1 MKTLPV
7 SLLLVLF
14 AWTVC
19 VWANSGRQKRSWIID
34 SFNIEE
40 ENPGPFPYKLG
51 KIEIER
57 SYLVKLQLKG
67 QGVDKEPMG
76 LLKMDHK
83 GYISVHRKVDYENPQ
98 GIKVLNLTFEAVNN
112 SNNAVD
118 TRLGVE
124 INILDINDNAP
135 SFQKSVYE
143 VTVDEAHAQGKEV
156 LTILAHDEDDSST
169 GNGKFVFTI
178 KSVIPNTD
186 NVEFYIQQH
195 QESGTVYF
203 KGCLD
208 YEKAQK
214 YTILVEAKDKG
225 EKIQLS
231 STSTLIINI
240 LDGNNNLPQ
249 FSGKKGPG
257 KVKERE
263 TGIEVLRLQVT
274 DKDTRGSEAWKAKYT
289 IHGDKKE
296 QFKIKT
302 DPVTNEGILTV
313 VKQMDY
319 EEQTYQNL
327 NISVQNE
334 IAYFSCQVKK
344 KGQNNMWELEKIPQS
359 AGMSVAHLYNTTS
372 VTIFVEDVN
381 DPPVFIPP
389 VKDVTVIEN
398 IATGTSLTTF
408 TAKDMDGSYINTFKF
423 VKGEDIDGWIT
434 VDAKTGQVSTNKILD
449 RESPFVINN
458 TYRATLYA
466 MDDGFP
472 QLTGTGT
479 LFINLI
485 DQNDNV
491 PTLEVNAVNMCLD
504 TEPTMANI
512 TAVDLDLPPYSSPFY
527 YELLGNVEDK
537 WRVEPA
543 YGTTVNLVKDQ
554 SMYSGHYLLQIK
566 ITDQQGLYAIHN
578 LTVTVCDCSIN
589 PNCHVRVARM
599 AQMGPVASM
608 MVVLT
613 VLIFIAMC
621 LMVLLISCKAEK
633 KMIEMDDPLGNLI
646 KSNTEH
652 PGTDC
657 MVNSS
662 IGIKKTDSINIKN
675 TNINVSK
682 NVKSSQKVTSQTVKH
697 KTQRPVSQVPQPVYT
712 DQFKRSTHRSSTR
725 SSYKENFQRSSIRSS
740 FRSAYS
746 GKTFQ
751 LSNNLPDLINKKLAL
766 QRRDE
771 DFVVYEPHCY
781 ADEGGA
787 MANADLDAISIPEND
802 FHPEMLGNLNNRFS
816 QLATISRPDLMKRS
830 QLFQEADSFFE
841 NEMKT

>member
-19 VWANSGRQKRSWIID
+19 VWADSGRQKRSWIIE

-40 ENPGPFPYKLG
+40 ENPGPFPYILG

-83 GYISVHRKVDYENPQ
+83 GYISVHRKVDYENTL
-98 GIKVLNLTFEAVNN
+98 GIKVLNLTFEAVKN

-118 TRLGVE
+118 TRLGVQ
-124 INILDINDNAP
+124 IHILDINDNAP

-169 GNGKFVFTI
+169 DNGKFVFTI

-203 KGCLD
+203 RGCLD

-240 LDGNNNLPQ
+240 SDGNNNLPEI
-249 FSGKKGPG
+249 SGRKGPG

-274 DKDTRGSEAWKAKYT
+274 DKDTRGSEAWRDKYT

-296 QFKIKT
+296 QFKIET

-327 NISVQNE
+327 TISVQNE
-334 IAYFSCQVKK
+334 IPYFSCQVKK
-344 KGQNNMWELEKIPQS
+344 QVQNDMWELKKIPQS

-372 VTIFVEDVN
+372 VTIFVEDAK

-389 VKDVTVIEN
+389 VKDVTVMEN
-398 IATGTSLTTF
+398 IAKGTSLTTF
-408 TAKDMDGSYINTFKF
+408 TAEDMDGSHINTFKF

-458 TYRATLYA
+458 TYRATLYGV
-466 MDDGFP
+466 DDGFP
-472 QLTGTGT
+472 PLTGTGT
-479 LFINLI
+479 LFIHLI
-485 DQNDNV
+485 DQNDNL
-491 PTLEVNAVNMCLD
+491 PTLKVNAVNMCWD
-504 TEPTMANI
+504 TEPTKANI
-512 TAVDLDLPPYSSPFY
+512 RAEDLDLPPYSSPFY

-537 WRVEPA
+537 WKVEPA

-554 SMYSGHYLLQIK
+554 SVHSGHHLLQIK
-566 ITDQQGLYAIHN
+566 ITDQQGLYAIYN
-578 LTVTVCDCSIN
+578 LTVTVWDSSSIS
-589 PNCHVRVARM
+589 NCQVKM
-599 AQMGPVASM
+599 AQMVQMGLVAAW
-608 MVVLT
+608 MVALA
-613 VLIFIAMC
+613 VLIFIEMC
-621 LMVLLISCKAEK
+621 LMVLLIYFTTEK
-633 KMIEMDDPLGNLI
+633 KNIEMDKCLGCLI
-646 KSNTEH
+646 KTNPEN
-652 PGTDC
+652 PETDC
-657 MVNSS
+657 MVISS
-662 IGIKKTDSINIKN
+662 DN
-675 TNINVSK
+675 
-682 NVKSSQKVTSQTVKH
+682 
-697 KTQRPVSQVPQPVYT
+697 PQ
-712 DQFKRSTHRSSTR
+712 
-725 SSYKENFQRSSIRSS
+725 
-740 FRSAYS
+740 
-746 GKTFQ
+746 
-751 LSNNLPDLINKKLAL
+751 
-766 QRRDE
+766 
-771 DFVVYEPHCY
+771 
-781 ADEGGA
+781 
-787 MANADLDAISIPEND
+787 
-802 FHPEMLGNLNNRFS
+802 
-816 QLATISRPDLMKRS
+816 
-830 QLFQEADSFFE
+830 
-841 NEMKT
+841 